1 MHGYIRNQAISGKK
15 TWIKKKHLD
24 ALNIGIG
31 IHVRFVGS
39 WGRMAQQRASIQR
52 PATAT
57 PARPSSISELDK
69 GDGYTRLSHPYVGW
83 AGLQGS
89 AH

>member
-1 MHGYIRNQAISGKK
+1 
-15 TWIKKKHLD
+15 
-24 ALNIGIG
+24 
-31 IHVRFVGS
+31 
-39 WGRMAQQRASIQR
+39 MAQQRASIQR